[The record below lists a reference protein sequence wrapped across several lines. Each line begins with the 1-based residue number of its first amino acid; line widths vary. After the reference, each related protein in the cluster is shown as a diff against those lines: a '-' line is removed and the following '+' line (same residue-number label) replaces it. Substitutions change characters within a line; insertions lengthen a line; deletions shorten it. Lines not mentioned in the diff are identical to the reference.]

1 MRSMLSLN
9 NIDLWRGHREL
20 LTKVTVS
27 IHSGE
32 KVGITGAN
40 GIGKSS
46 LFALIRGELQADA
59 GELDIP
65 ARAVIAHVAQET
77 PALEQAAI
85 EYVLDGDVP
94 LRQIEANLLAAQAQ
108 QDGVVEA
115 KWHAELDAIDGYRAR
130 SRAAVLLNG
139 LGFSEAQ
146 QSQPVASFSG
156 GWRMRLNLAT
166 ALMCRSDILLLDE
179 PTNHLDLDAVFWLED
194 WLKSYPGTLL
204 LISHDRDFLDNV
216 CNKIIHMENQGLKLF
231 SGNYSSFEK
240 QYAEQQI
247 QQQAAFDKQ
256 QRERAH
262 MESFVDRFRAKASK
276 AKQAQSRLKAL
287 NRMDEISQV
296 QQHNAFQFEFL
307 PCKKLSGVLMKL
319 DEISVGYESNG
330 QKIEILHNVELA
342 IETGERIGILGRNG
356 AGKST
361 LVKVL
366 AETLEPFSGKCE
378 IKDKLK
384 ISYFAQH
391 QLEQLDSQA
400 TPLLHFQRL
409 DKKATDQVLRDFL
422 GRFGFKGEKALEA
435 INTFSGGQKA
445 RLVLA
450 TQVYQQP
457 DLLLLDEPTN
467 HLDLEMRAAL
477 CMALQNYQ
485 GAVCI
490 VSHDRFLLNAVAD
503 RLLLVHD
510 KQVSEYSGDLDDY
523 KNWLLDKKRDV
534 NGVKS
539 IATNNTNKKDMRQQA
554 AQRRK
559 EVAPLKSKINKAEK
573 EMAKLQHELD
583 SVEVLLHADE
593 IYQAENKSSLVELLK
608 KQGQLQLYIQKQE
621 EIWFEA
627 SEAVE
632 TALSVVE

>member
-1 MRSMLSLN
+1 MLNLN
-9 NIDLWRGHREL
+9 NIELWRAHREL
-20 LTKVTVS
+20 LHDVTVS

-40 GIGKSS
+40 GVGKSS

-59 GELDIP
+59 GEMDIP

-77 PALEQAAI
+77 PALQQAAI

-94 LRQIEANLLAAQAQ
+94 LREIEANLLAAQAQ
-108 QDGVVEA
+108 QDGVLEA

-216 CNKIIHMENQGLKLF
+216 CNKIIHMENQELRLF

-240 QYAEQQI
+240 QYAGQQI
-247 QQQAAFDKQ
+247 QQQAAFEKQ

-262 MESFVDRFRAKASK
+262 MESFVERFRAKASK

-307 PCKKLSGVLMKL
+307 PCKKLSGVLLKL
-319 DEISVGYESNG
+319 VGVSAGYESQG
-330 QKIEILHNVELA
+330 QQIEVLHNIGLA

-361 LVKVL
+361 LIKVL
-366 AETLEPFSGKCE
+366 AGTLLPMSGNCE

-409 DKKATDQVLRDFL
+409 DNKANDQSLRDFL
-422 GRFGFKGEKALEA
+422 GRFGFQGEKALEA
-435 INTFSGGQKA
+435 ISTFSGGQKA

-477 CMALQNYQ
+477 CMALQNYD

-510 KQVSEYSGDLDDY
+510 RQATEYSGDLDDY
-523 KNWLLDKKRDV
+523 KNWLLDKKRDL
-534 NGVKS
+534 NGAKS
-539 IATNNTNKKDMRQQA
+539 IPANNTNKKNMRQQA
-554 AQRRK
+554 A
-559 EVAPLKSKINKAEK
+559 
-573 EMAKLQHELD
+573 
-583 SVEVLLHADE
+583 
-593 IYQAENKSSLVELLK
+593 
-608 KQGQLQLYIQKQE
+608 
-621 EIWFEA
+621 
-627 SEAVE
+627 
-632 TALSVVE
+632 